1 MYIIKI
7 DLPTGTAYFTG
18 KKRVTQGCESPGLA
32 DTEEGACT
40 YETAEEATRMCKMLF
55 RKFDMEFYYT
65 EEGAEPQQPLFDE
78 ENEEPA
84 TEEASGEP
92 IPDDA
97 EDLKDMPEETDD
109 TEQAE
114 AEIPEDGSDVTEDA
128 SEGEA
133 VGDDAEAKDTAGQK
147 KKNGKKKKR

>member
-1 MYIIKI
+1 MGDKKLYIIKI

-65 EEGAEPQQPLFDE
+65 EEGAETQQ
-78 ENEEPA
+78 
-84 TEEASGEP
+84 
-92 IPDDA
+92 DDA
-97 EDLKDMPEETDD
+97 EPQQSQQPQSDD
-109 TEQAE
+109 EKE
-114 AEIPEDGSDVTEDA
+114 AEESGTP
-128 SEGEA
+128 SETKEP
-133 VGDDAEAKDTAGQK
+133 AGQK
-147 KKNGKKKKR
+147 RNRKKNKKR